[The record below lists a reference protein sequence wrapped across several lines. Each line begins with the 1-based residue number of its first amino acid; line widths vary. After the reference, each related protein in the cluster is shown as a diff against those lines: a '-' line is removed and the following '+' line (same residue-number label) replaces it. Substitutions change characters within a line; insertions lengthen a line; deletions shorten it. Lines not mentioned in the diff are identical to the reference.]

1 MRMLACTRG
10 HTHWTQP
17 IHGQMRMVA
26 RLREDRH
33 ERGDGWPL
41 ALPSSVL
48 EGKLGQKWTWSFLS
62 EGEEG

>member
-1 MRMLACTRG
+1 
-10 HTHWTQP
+10 
-17 IHGQMRMVA
+17 MRMVA